1 MADIFKDGDIL
12 FAKPLNDLAA
22 QVEDSSSKINE
33 ALIDVDAV
41 NARVSGVRTIDDNTN
56 VIQEFDEAGKLFAE
70 YDNTGKRI
78 YHAGMTSTFV
88 DTDKFTNSDGT
99 LVVPETN
106 PLYRGT
112 ETDQSGQ
119 LLWATLPSTGEKI
132 YLSRKL
138 RNDAGLWRG
147 NASIMGD
154 SITANGYNN
163 GAFEGRSWHMW
174 ASMTLF
180 GQFFI
185 EGVYATGGYTSSQIR
200 NVWLPQAI
208 AKGSE
213 FCVVMAGRNDVNQG
227 LNIDTVTIPNMTYI
241 YNQLMLNGIW
251 PVLCTMSA
259 HGNSGDDTKRKAEH
273 RLNNWIRAVARKHG
287 LPLVDLHKSTVD
299 PRTGDWLPGI
309 AADVSHPT
317 YKGARI
323 MGKVL
328 SDAMQKWVSPALP
341 TMAEEQLAVGLTNNI
356 LSNPLFYTHTSGDVG
371 PDEWTKSGTGVS
383 EMLAET
389 SDGKGD
395 ILHLTGSGRFMRFID
410 VTPGKKYGFGVFI
423 KSVGDDSSMLKSVY
437 IKPTPDDSGAIY
449 SAGLAGFA
457 GQIDNWSYVYNEF
470 VVPTGVTKITVVLAA
485 SGGETWFRQIGIF
498 ELPEVKQ

>member
-12 FAKPLNDLAA
+12 YAKPLNDLANEVA
-22 QVEDSSSKINE
+22 DSSNKIEE
-33 ALIDVDAV
+33 AVTEVDAV
-41 NARVSGVRTIDDNTN
+41 NARLGGIRTIDDGTN
-56 VIQEFDEAGKLFAE
+56 RIQEFDSAGKLIAE
-70 YDNTGKRI
+70 YDETGKKI
-78 YHAGMTSTFV
+78 FYAGVKASTAE
-88 DTDKFTNSDGT
+88 TDKIVNSDGT
-99 LVVPETN
+99 QMVPETN
-106 PLYRGT
+106 PNYLGT
-112 ETDQSGQ
+112 EVDQNGM
-119 LLWATLPSTGEKI
+119 LLWGTLASTGQKI
-132 YLSRKL
+132 YLARKL

-174 ASMTLF
+174 ASMSLL

-185 EGVYATGGYTSSQIR
+185 EGVFATGGYTSSQIR
-200 NVWLPQAI
+200 SIWLPQAI

-227 LNIDTVTIPNMTYI
+227 FDIDNVTIPNMTYI
-241 YNQLMLNGIW
+241 YNQLMINGIW

-259 HGNSGDDTKRKAEH
+259 HGNSTDDTKRKAEH
-273 RLNNWIRAVARKHG
+273 KINNWIRAMARKHG
-287 LPLVDLHKSTVD
+287 LPLVDLHKETVN
-299 PRTGDWLPGI
+299 PKTGDWLPGI

-317 YKGARI
+317 YIGARI

-328 SDAMQKWVSPALP
+328 ADTLAKWVSPALP
-341 TMAEEQLAVGLTNNI
+341 TMAEEQIAVGLTNNI
-356 LSNPLFYTHTSGDVG
+356 MPNPLFYSHSDATI
-371 PDEWTKSGTGVS
+371 PDGWTKSGAGVS

-395 ILHLTGSGRFMRFID
+395 ILHLTGSARFLRYID

-423 KSVGDDSSMLKSVY
+423 KSVGDDSTMLKSAYV
-437 IKPTPDDSGAIY
+437 KPVPDDSGSVY
-449 SAGLAGFA
+449 SAGLVGFA

-470 VVPTGVTKITVVLAA
+470 VVPTGVTKITVALAA